1 MHPSPLQCPRVW
13 WGSDVPVDA
22 IHLFHIRDWVA
33 ARLHGLP
40 GPIHSL
46 TPQTRAGMIPVLLAH
61 PVLAWLLRLCLLFP
75 HAMSRVSSIADGLC
89 KQAVIK
95 SAYSLGGGQLIKSTW
110 GAETHTGSINPSL
123 ASLLSL
129 RMSVFFLFAFLFFP
143 FFQRENED
151 YIS

>member
-1 MHPSPLQCPRVW
+1 MHPSPLQCPRLW

-61 PVLAWLLRLCLLFP
+61 PVLAWLLRLSTF
-75 HAMSRVSSIADGLC
+75 SSCDVLGEQHRRRAV
-89 KQAVIK
+89 QA
-95 SAYSLGGGQLIKSTW
+95 GG
-110 GAETHTGSINPSL
+110 N
-123 ASLLSL
+123 
-129 RMSVFFLFAFLFFP
+129 
-143 FFQRENED
+143 
-151 YIS
+151 